1 MRREILHLEHDGQ
14 LLVGT
19 YHKPLTADASA
30 VGFLLLNSGYV
41 PRDGHG
47 GLAVR
52 VCDRLAEAGFHCF
65 RFDLPGLGDSTGEL
79 PVQNQEFY
87 DLVTDGHFVAPTLKI
102 ERSLRERYHLNGVV
116 LGGLCGASV
125 TALYAADQDAEGVI
139 GVMLFEPEFYLTEP
153 DGQQDASVDPR
164 VVAQPRLRTRPRRAS
179 PRRAHRLFN
188 YWGWMRQL
196 TFENELRRYV
206 PLPRRLI
213 LKLVLHNEKLP
224 AVTNVPLAGAWRR
237 LVQRR
242 LPILVITAEGK
253 LREVFFDRINRVV
266 LADLDTTHITRHR
279 LAGTNHIF
287 TTGGAIRTIADLT
300 DDWGRKEM
308 RDRPA
313 AQPDHDRP
321 RVSAASASR
330 RPK

>member
-1 MRREILHLEHDGQ
+1 MIGAGPMRREILQLEYDGQ

-19 YHKPLTADASA
+19 YHQPLTADAPA
-30 VGFLLLNSGYV
+30 VGFLLFNSGYV

-79 PVQNQEFY
+79 PVENQEFY
-87 DLVTDGHFVAPTLKI
+87 DLVTGGHFVAPTLMI
-102 ERSLRERYHLNGVV
+102 ERSLRERYHLSGVV
-116 LGGLCGASV
+116 LGGLCGAAV
-125 TALYAADQDAEGVI
+125 TALYAADQDTEGVI

-153 DGQQDASVDPR
+153 NGQQDASVDPR
-164 VVAQPRLRTRPRRAS
+164 VVVQPKLHTRRRGAPRKPARK
-179 PRRAHRLFN
+179 RFH

-196 TFENELRRYV
+196 TFENDLGRYV

-242 LPILVITAEGK
+242 VPVLVITAEGK

-266 LADLDTTHITRHR
+266 LAGLDTTRITRHR

-287 TTGGAIRTIADLT
+287 TTGGAIGTVAELAG
-300 DDWGRKEM
+300 DWGCREM
-308 RDRPA
+308 CDRPA
-313 AQPDHDRP
+313 
-321 RVSAASASR
+321 
-330 RPK
+330 